1 MPPVLAR
8 GRAEALRSKE
18 TGNNAYLSSEPERE
32 LDDLLKTGPMAFGW
46 EDQRWTLARVGALIE
61 EPFTVR
67 YEISVVWRLLDRL
80 GWS

>member
-1 MPPVLAR
+1 
-8 GRAEALRSKE
+8 
-18 TGNNAYLSSEPERE
+18 
-32 LDDLLKTGPMAFGW
+32 MAFGW